1 MQDCISDVKTWMTS
15 NKLKLNDDKTVS
27 AHCLEQNLFPNP
39 HPTSIHIGDTGIL
52 FSLQAKNLGVTLTN
66 NLSMEKHVTNICRSA
81 YIEIRTISNIRHYL
95 MMLQKPSSVP
105 LFCQN
110 VTTVILFHLV
120 LQNIFL
126 TNSKRSKIRQP
137 DLSLFKTRKH
147 EHTNPLLQK
156 LHWLPIVSRIQYKVA
171 PLCYNSFTES
181 YPAAYLSELLD
192 CLPSRSRQLR
202 SISDTRTFCR
212 IPFTKT

>member
-1 MQDCISDVKTWMTS
+1 
-15 NKLKLNDDKTVS
+15 
-27 AHCLEQNLFPNP
+27 
-39 HPTSIHIGDTGIL
+39 
-52 FSLQAKNLGVTLTN
+52 
-66 NLSMEKHVTNICRSA
+66 MEKHVTNICRSA

-110 VTTVILFHLV
+110 LTTVILFYQV

-212 IPFTKT
+212 IPFTKTWKTFGERAFSFTGPTQWNSLPYDVRHSASTLFFQASNQTWPNSELRTHVWYK